1 VEGFRQ
7 RINKLL
13 TFFKIMS
20 TQTSEDDDIDV
31 TTIAMTITK
40 RQNQRCVGAAVHR
53 RLHRSSMEDSVLYAI
68 ELFDFFDNEQFSAVT
83 LELLPII
90 SVT

>member
-1 VEGFRQ
+1 
-7 RINKLL
+7 
-13 TFFKIMS
+13 MS
-20 TQTSEDDDIDV
+20 SQTSEDDDIDV

-68 ELFDFFDNEQFSAVT
+68 ELFDFFDNEQFSAVIHQS
-83 LELLPII
+83 LPTM

>member
-1 VEGFRQ
+1 
-7 RINKLL
+7 
-13 TFFKIMS
+13 MS
-20 TQTSEDDDIDV
+20 TQTSEDNDIDV

-40 RQNQRCVGAAVHR
+40 KQNQRCVGAAVHR
-53 RLHRSSMEDSVLYAI
+53 RLHRSSMDDSILYAI

-83 LELLPII
+83 KLSLPTI